1 MPWLIGSLAA
11 CALGSRGGLPLGAP
25 PPVWERLARVAIGVS
40 LGPYIAA
47 SVTGQHER
55 IGPVVLAAL
64 VLTIATVA
72 LGTLW
77 FERRLRL
84 PRPAAYLTAM
94 PGGLSMLLAMAG
106 DVAERPVVLLAHTV
120 RVVMVVAFM
129 SLLARFL
136 GIPPV
141 AAPLLSTLELAN
153 GTSWWL
159 LLSLV
164 AVFFGFAERVK
175 VPGGHVIV
183 TMAGTALLAGFTEL
197 AIAPPEIVKTVAM
210 LVFGVT
216 LGLEVAGG
224 SRERYA
230 ATFAAAA
237 AFTTVV
243 LAVAAL
249 LAEGLAVSVGTP
261 FLVVFLALAPGGIAE
276 VSLVALALGLD
287 AGLVALVH
295 ACRFLFIVVAGPAGL
310 WLFGRA
316 RRRT

>member
-1 MPWLIGSLAA
+1 MPVPWLTGSLAA
-11 CALGSRGGLPLGAP
+11 CALASRSGLPLGAL

-40 LGPYIAA
+40 LGPSIAA
-47 SVTGQHER
+47 SVTGAHGR
-55 IGPVVLAAL
+55 IGPVVVAAL
-64 VLTIATVA
+64 GLTLVTVI
-72 LGTLW
+72 LGTRW
-77 FERRLRL
+77 FERRLEL

-106 DVAERPVVLLAHTV
+106 DVAQRPVVLLAHTV
-120 RVVMVVAFM
+120 RVVIVVAFM
-129 SLLARFL
+129 SLLARLL

-159 LLSLV
+159 LLALI
-164 AVFFGFAERVK
+164 AAFFGFAERVK

-183 TMAGTALLAGFTEL
+183 TMIGTALLAGFTDL
-197 AIAPPEIVKTVAM
+197 SIAPPEIVKTLAM

-224 SRERYA
+224 PRERYA
-230 ATFAAAA
+230 ATFVAAA
-237 AFTTVV
+237 AFTAVV
-243 LAVAAL
+243 VAAAAL
-249 LAEGLAVSVGTP
+249 LAEGLAVSIGTP

-295 ACRFLFIVVAGPAGL
+295 ACRFLFIVLAGPAGL
-310 WLFGRA
+310 YFF
-316 RRRT
+316 RRR